1 MMAKHGVLCNILITK
16 LLEIGVCP
24 PLVFKRGAGTLGI
37 YNVLSISLLENWPC
51 LAFRG
56 QGG

>member
-1 MMAKHGVLCNILITK
+1 MMAKHGVLCNILISK

-37 YNVLSISLLENWPC
+37 YNVLNISLLENWLC
-51 LAFRG
+51 LAFRDP
-56 QGG
+56 GG

>member
-24 PLVFKRGAGTLGI
+24 PIVFKRGAGTLGI
-37 YNVLSISLLENWPC
+37 YNVLSISLLEN
-51 LAFRG
+51 
-56 QGG
+56 